1 MLFQLAMADCTLF
14 REDEV
19 FRVNQET
26 GVKSWGLILENSA
39 FLDSSDEE
47 DDDEEF
53 ERLKPGEVRVA
64 WFPDGE
70 EQVVKEDS
78 VSLDDR
84 FIKTLTSVVKSLSA
98 MNESSY

>member
-1 MLFQLAMADCTLF
+1 MADCTLF

-19 FRVNQET
+19 FRVNQESGAKT
-26 GVKSWGLILENSA
+26 WGLILENSA

-47 DDDEEF
+47 SEDEEF

-70 EQVVKEDS
+70 EEVLNEETVT
-78 VSLDDR
+78 LDDR
-84 FIKTLTSVVKSLSA
+84 CATFGFGEL
-98 MNESSY
+98 

>member
-1 MLFQLAMADCTLF
+1 MADCTLF

-19 FRVNQET
+19 YRVNKESGEKT
-26 GVKSWGLILENSA
+26 WGLVLENSA

-47 DDDEEF
+47 DQDEEY

-70 EQVVKEDS
+70 EEVLKDDTLT
-78 VSLDDR
+78 LDDR
-84 FIKTLTSVVKSLSA
+84 FASISQG
-98 MNESSY
+98 